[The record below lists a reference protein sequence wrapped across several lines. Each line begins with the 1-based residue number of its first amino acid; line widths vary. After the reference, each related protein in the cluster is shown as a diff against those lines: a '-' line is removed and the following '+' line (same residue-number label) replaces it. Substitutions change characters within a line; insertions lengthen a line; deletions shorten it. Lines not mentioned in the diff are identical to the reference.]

1 MEQLALDL
9 DQRRFDPKRRAIEAL
24 KKRRYRRGAFDKF
37 MFPLIRRMADMDF
50 IDRLAG
56 VQPMMQPDPAVMYM
70 DIVHGP
76 AHPGP
81 AVDEPP
87 VWEPEP
93 EPEVRPRM
101 FLRQALVNEQR
112 VGVDF
117 AANELQA
124 DVSEAVAA
132 AANSI
137 IGRICQEAIA
147 RVAAAQK
154 SDDHASPDGRA
165 SP

>member
-37 MFPLIRRMADMDF
+37 MFPLIRHMADMDF
-50 IDRLAG
+50 IGQLAG
-56 VQPMMQPDPAVMYM
+56 VQPMTQPDPAVMYM
-70 DIVHGP
+70 DIVNGP

-93 EPEVRPRM
+93 EVRPRM
-101 FLRQALVNEQR
+101 FLRQALVNEQL

-124 DVSEAVAA
+124 DVSETVAA

-137 IGRICQEAIA
+137 IGRIFQETIA

-154 SDDHASPDGRA
+154 
-165 SP
+165 